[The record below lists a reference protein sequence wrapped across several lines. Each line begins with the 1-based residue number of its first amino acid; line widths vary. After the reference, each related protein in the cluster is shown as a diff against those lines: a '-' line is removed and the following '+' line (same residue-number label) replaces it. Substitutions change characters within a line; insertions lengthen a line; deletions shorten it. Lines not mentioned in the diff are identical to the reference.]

1 MKAFPSPFLP
11 KNPPRFLGRKTGL
24 PLPWQEPRKGG
35 NCGRSAVPAGLA
47 GIFPQQRHP
56 VHLHPH
62 GIDADGDPGPGAGQ
76 LQQNGRQNVAPPLGA
91 APAGAGQ
98 PQLPAGPG
106 AVVADAAAFAEKR
119 RTAYCTA
126 AGSRSQ
132 GTPEWKVKSG
142 AMAIS
147 QARELQVIFI
157 ACTSCTAVCGQSGPG
172 WAAALVK
179 PGAGNKKAL
188 RSARQNQCKQPHYG
202 ALVPW
207 QNNNFTNTKCA
218 FIQDT
223 RKGAKPRP
231 QPMGAA

>member
-47 GIFPQQRHP
+47 GVFPQQRHP

-76 LQQNGRQNVAPPLGA
+76 LQQNGRQNVAMRPLL
-91 APAGAGQ
+91 Q
-98 PQLPAGPG
+98 K
-106 AVVADAAAFAEKR
+106 KR